1 MPNIKSF
8 QSLST
13 DYVNLAGLIRHL
25 RESQFA
31 GQLHFVSVSYEA
43 AVQMRG
49 SDLPIVLERSAGEFT
64 AAAGAL
70 ERLLVHAREPGG
82 TITIYEPD
90 EQDQPD
96 EQNTPSAS
104 AHDDTVTTPFDI
116 PLPEPASVAVT
127 DWADLL
133 DAAGKLIAGVERAV
147 EFGGSSF
154 ESFFRT
160 ARIELGD
167 DYPFLDPTSREM
179 DYAEKRVILT
189 EHPAS
194 ATFVSGISECLRRV
208 VNASAVGK
216 ENKRFRETV
225 AIELAVAARMRAN
238 GLSDFNSQ
246 LDKIAGTRVL

>member
-8 QSLST
+8 QSFST

-31 GQLHFVSVSYEA
+31 GQIHFVSESYEA

-49 SDLPIVLERSAGEFT
+49 SDLPIVLERSSGEFT

-82 TITIYEPD
+82 TITIYEPEEQD
-90 EQDQPD
+90 EQK
-96 EQNTPSAS
+96 TPSTS
-104 AHDDTVTTPFDI
+104 AHDDTATAPFDI
-116 PLPEPASVAVT
+116 PVPEPAPLAVT

-154 ESFFRT
+154 ENFFRT
-160 ARIELGD
+160 AR
-167 DYPFLDPTSREM
+167 
-179 DYAEKRVILT
+179 
-189 EHPAS
+189 
-194 ATFVSGISECLRRV
+194 
-208 VNASAVGK
+208 
-216 ENKRFRETV
+216 
-225 AIELAVAARMRAN
+225 
-238 GLSDFNSQ
+238 
-246 LDKIAGTRVL
+246 